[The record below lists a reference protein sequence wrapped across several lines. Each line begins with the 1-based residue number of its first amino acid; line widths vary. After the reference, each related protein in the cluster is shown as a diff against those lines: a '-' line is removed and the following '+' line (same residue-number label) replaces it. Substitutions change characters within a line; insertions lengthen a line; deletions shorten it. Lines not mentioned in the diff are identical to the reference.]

1 MQYICIRRH
10 VVLHALS
17 RPSKQSIDACGNI
30 RGDAVESG
38 LGISPTHSTTEVRNS
53 AQLLV
58 PSVTRRG
65 DRRRWETVGDAKT
78 CHADNPGREP
88 KRGRPI
94 DAGDRPRGHC
104 MALSC
109 VVSMLLWWFGGPGGG
124 GGYKS
129 GIGPFW
135 GYFERDTFLLLG
147 ADLNTRTTPPLHL
160 SRSKHHP

>member
-17 RPSKQSIDACGNI
+17 RPSKQSMDACGNI

-124 GGYKS
+124 GVIS
-129 GIGPFW
+129 Q
-135 GYFERDTFLLLG
+135 
-147 ADLNTRTTPPLHL
+147 A
-160 SRSKHHP
+160 